1 MSSTASRSGPRTDL
15 DVRDALLDTAERL
28 YGDKSIDGVSLR
40 SIAREAGVGSAAV
53 FYHFESKEQL
63 TRAVV
68 ERRATRYND
77 GIRRRCG
84 AILEAEAPAVRDL
97 VDAILVPLT
106 EMINEDPGGALAWLK
121 TYSWLAQVQDPAYL
135 DLVRTEPRVDRLFLR
150 AMERVLGHG
159 RPLPPAVQRRGGI
172 ALFSIMQALS
182 RADTSGFGS
191 GALVDGALDPEYVE
205 QLGIFATAG
214 LIGSVTPP
222 QTLRP

>member
-15 DVRDALLDTAERL
+15 DVRNALLDSAERL
-28 YGDKSIDGVSLR
+28 YGEKSIDGVSLR
-40 SIAREAGVGSAAV
+40 SITREAGVGSAAV

-77 GIRRRCG
+77 GIRERCT
-84 AILEAEAPAVRDL
+84 AIIAAPEPTVRDL

-106 EMINEDPGGALAWLK
+106 EMINDDPAGALAWLK
-121 TYSWLAQVQDPAYL
+121 TYSWLAQVQDPVYL
-135 DLVRTEPRVDRLFLR
+135 DLVRAEPRVDRLFLR
-150 AMERVLGHG
+150 AMERVLGDG
-159 RPLPPAVQRRGGI
+159 EPLPAAVQRRGGI

-191 GALVDGALDPEYVE
+191 GALGNGGLDPEYVE

-214 LIGSVTPP
+214 LIGAVD
-222 QTLRP
+222 R